1 MTRAVLGLGRP
12 SIKHSRVTASTTAP
26 RNWIS
31 SVSGLRIRMYIHFPF
46 FRGRTKSLPR
56 NGNVKRGLGETDL
69 NLSSNIESGAL
80 FSLAGTPT
88 EVIVSVGVSFVS
100 GDQACANAA
109 SEIGTATFDE
119 IQTQSKALWNEMLS
133 RIEIVVPRTPPSVT
147 ELLYSSLYRAS
158 LTPVSLSF
166 SKLLSN
172 S

>member
-1 MTRAVLGLGRP
+1 MTRAVLGLGR
-12 SIKHSRVTASTTAP
+12 SSTKHSRVTASTMAP
-26 RNWIS
+26 RSWIS
-31 SVSGLRIRMYIHFPF
+31 SVSGLRIRMYILFPF

-56 NGNVKRGLGETDL
+56 NGIVTRSLGETH
-69 NLSSNIESGAL
+69 LSVNTESGAL
-80 FSLAGTPT
+80 FSIAGTPT
-88 EVIVSVGVSFVS
+88 EVIIRVGVSFVS

-133 RIEIVVPRTPPSVT
+133 RIEIEVPRTPPDVT
-147 ELLYSSLYRAS
+147 ELLYTSLYRAS

-166 SKLLSN
+166 SKLRSN

>member
-1 MTRAVLGLGRP
+1 M
-12 SIKHSRVTASTTAP
+12 
-26 RNWIS
+26 
-31 SVSGLRIRMYIHFPF
+31 RMYILFPF

-56 NGNVKRGLGETDL
+56 NGIVTRDLGETHLVIGDA
-69 NLSSNIESGAL
+69 IESGAL
-80 FSLAGTPT
+80 FSFAGTPT
-88 EVIVSVGVSFVS
+88 EVIIRVGISFVS

-119 IQTQSKALWNEMLS
+119 IQAQSKALWNEMLS
-133 RIEIVVPRTPPSVT
+133 RIEIVVPRTPPDVT

-166 SKLLSN
+166 SKLRSN